1 MTYTITAWKEGSEK
15 GEVDAKTKREALKIA
30 NQMISG
36 KRGYTC
42 DAVDICEYDDSDHL
56 QNKTTFTL
64 WGNAW
69 KKDTQYIGEF

>member
-1 MTYTITAWKEGSEK
+1 MTYTITAWKDGSPK
-15 GEVDAKTKREALKIA
+15 GEVDAKTTRAATKIA
-30 NQMISG
+30 KEMIAG

-42 DAVDICEYDDSDHL
+42 DAVDICEYDDREFL

-64 WGNAW
+64 LGNAW